1 MIMQVM
7 VLKLTWGSDEASDT
21 PQGPTVSILKSEHGA
36 MRQPAKERGPQRKSA
51 IPHSPS
57 KPLFLEL
64 PLGKSGEK
72 LGGWPEPA

>member
-1 MIMQVM
+1 M